1 MTIESTISNL
11 VKNQFPD
18 FYHDEGPVFVAFVEK
33 YFQWLETSATVAN
46 QTYADAKQNC
56 KITVKAG
63 NTEIVA
69 TSNTATFLSCFSNG
83 DSIAIYNKA
92 DGTDYEIYTV
102 NSVSNNFHLTLTTAP
117 SFSLSNTRFS
127 QVKTQKNPLQYMRN
141 FYSDL
146 DIDTTS
152 EEFLVYFK
160 EKYLK
165 DIQFDT
171 DVNIRRLVKHAL
183 DIYRSKGTER
193 AADLLFKLVFGVG
206 AKFYYPGDDLFRLSS
221 GDYRIPRY
229 LEVSLRESNK
239 LLVNKQIFGYT
250 SGATAFVEAV
260 VRKTVKGRLIDVLY
274 ISSINGSFETGEL
287 INSSD
292 NILTNSQ
299 RPKIVGS
306 LSNIILSSN
315 VGASY
320 NIGDLL
326 SVTSSYG
333 EGGIARVANTS
344 NSTGV
349 TSITLEDGGYAY
361 TVNSEILISEKMI
374 TISEMNVPNTFIPVA
389 NEYFDLKATLIQP
402 YAYITYENAQTAFTT
417 GDLVEFE
424 YSNTTNIGNGQ
435 VLSVSNTTANDGTLT
450 VSIHSGTANNAD
462 IVRITSGNTIANVVL
477 ITDSTARSQIIGHD
491 ANLSL
496 YVTGVSG
503 TFSTSELVS
512 QYNPTSN
519 SLVATGYV
527 RQYGNTT
534 GSNGTLLLGNTHGIF
549 RNGWTITASN
559 GATGNI
565 LNQSITFGVVN
576 VLDGFITTSNN
587 YAYVS
592 NSVINGT
599 ISFVSSGSGMNF
611 SFSNSL
617 IYTETVSLNNDWLID
632 YANWELE
639 FANLTGTVI
648 SNSNST
654 IEGVGTDFINEL
666 GGELTGNVS
675 VNTSSN
681 VIIGDSS
688 TLFMSEVA
696 EGDIISANGQFV
708 RVREIVNNSFMF
720 VNSSFAFTANSLTAK
735 HNPYIILV
743 NANTPEAHQVLT
755 VTNTTHLSLV
765 TNTSFTGNADYAT
778 LSWGFPG
785 NTTAN
790 TTYGVLDNVLSNSN
804 FEIGKINSLTNINRG
819 SSYDVSPI
827 VKIYEPLT
835 FYNKKY
841 GEEELTLSSISG
853 SFANGELI
861 TQSSTGARGLIITS
875 NSSYARI
882 RRLKLDDSNNFIITS
897 NSTTIITGEYSGVT
911 ANIDAISNY
920 TNSQYLGLNANL
932 SVFTSAA
939 NGSISNL
946 QIVVSGFGY
955 KDGETVQIG
964 NTTTFVEGVASLETH
979 GIGKGFYYNNGGV
992 LSGNK
997 YIFDGLYYQDFSYE
1011 IRSSVNLQ
1019 KYEQMLKQLLHVAGT
1034 KYFGALVFDTEANTN
1049 LSIAYS
1055 SVTQS

>member
-274 ISSINGSFETGEL
+274 ISAINGTFQTGEL

-292 NILTNSQ
+292 TVLTNSQ
-299 RPKIVGS
+299 RPKITGS
-306 LSNIILSSN
+306 LSNITFESN
-315 VGASY
+315 VGSGY
-320 NIGDLL
+320 TVGDLL
-326 SVTSSYG
+326 DVHSSYG
-333 EGGIARVANTS
+333 ESAIARVANTS
-344 NSTGV
+344 NSAGIV
-349 TSITLEDGGYAY
+349 TISLNDGGYAY
-361 TVNSEILISEKMI
+361 TVNAEVLVSNNMI
-374 TISEMNVPNTFIPVA
+374 TLSNMSVPTSFESQT
-389 NEYFDLKATLIQP
+389 NEYADLKATLIQP

-424 YSNTTNIGNGQ
+424 YANTTNLGNGQ
-435 VLSVSNTTANDGTLT
+435 VLAVSNTTANDGTLT
-450 VSIHSGTANNAD
+450 VSIHSGTANSSAV
-462 IVRITSGNTIANVVL
+462 IRITAGNTIANVVSAN
-477 ITDSTARSQIIGHD
+477 DSTSQAKIIGSA

-496 YVTGVSG
+496 YITDLSG
-503 TFSTSELVS
+503 SFTTPELVT
-512 QYNPTSN
+512 QYHPTSN
-519 SLVATGYV
+519 AILATGYV
-527 RQYGNTT
+527 RSYGNTT
-534 GSNGTLLLGNTHGIF
+534 GSNGTLLLSNTHGVF
-549 RNGWTITASN
+549 RNGYLINAAN
-559 GATGNI
+559 GATANV
-565 LNQSITFGVVN
+565 LNQSVTFGIIDY
-576 VLDGFITTSNN
+576 LGGFLTTSNN
-587 YAYVS
+587 YAYIS
-592 NSVINGT
+592 NSVVNGEIT
-599 ISFVSSGSGMNF
+599 FISSGSGLAVN
-611 SFSNSL
+611 FSNSL
-617 IYTETVSLNNDWLID
+617 TYTENVSINTDWLID
-632 YANWELE
+632 YAQWELQ
-639 FANLTGTVI
+639 FANLTGVVTA
-648 SNSNST
+648 SSNST
-654 IEGVGTDFINEL
+654 LTGTGTDFEAEVGTD
-666 GGELTGNVS
+666 LTGTVS
-675 VNTSSN
+675 VNTSAN
-681 VIIGDSS
+681 VVLGAN
-688 TLFMSEVA
+688 TLFTTEVVA
-696 EGDIISANGQFV
+696 GDIISANNQYV
-708 RVREIVNNSFMF
+708 RVREIVNNTFMY
-720 VNSSFAFTANSLTAK
+720 VNSAFGFTANSLTAK
-735 HNPYIILV
+735 HNPYIVLV
-743 NANTPEAHQVLT
+743 FGGTPEVHQVAN
-755 VTNTTHLSLV
+755 VTNTTHLTLV
-765 TNTSFTGNADYAT
+765 TNTSFTGNADYVT
-778 LSWGFPG
+778 LNWGFPG
-785 NTTAN
+785 NAAAN
-790 TTYGVLDNVLSNSN
+790 LSYGVLDDILSNTTITVGRVN
-804 FEIGKINSLTNINRG
+804 QLTGINQGTGYDIN
-819 SSYDVSPI
+819 PI
-827 VKIYEPLT
+827 IRIYEPLT
-835 FYNKKY
+835 YLRY
-841 GEEELTLSSISG
+841 ESGEDELTLTDISG
-853 SFANGELI
+853 SFTDGELVE
-861 TQSSTGARGLIITS
+861 QSATSARGLVISS
-875 NSSYARI
+875 NSSYARV
-882 RRLKLDDSNNFIITS
+882 RRLRLEDSNNFIATS
-897 NSTTIITGEYSGVT
+897 NSTTLIVGSSSGTT
-911 ANIDAISNY
+911 ANVVSIMPY
-920 TNSQYLGLNANL
+920 TNSQFLGLNANIA
-932 SVFTSAA
+932 SPVQSATGA
-939 NGSISNL
+939 ISNVD
-946 QIVVSGFGY
+946 IIVSGFGF
-955 KDGETVQIG
+955 KDGETVTIG
-964 NTTTFVEGVASLETH
+964 NSSVYVEGRATVATA
-979 GIGKGFYYNNGGV
+979 GKGAGYYYREGGV

-1011 IRSSVNLQ
+1011 IRSSVTLE
-1019 KYEQMLKQLLHVAGT
+1019 KYEKMLKQLLHVAGT